1 MIDDVRLECNNPE
14 NMTRVM
20 PLLIPVKCKNV
31 CFKRVYVKTAGG
43 NTKDLKL
50 LFRLN
55 VPLEILRFEY
65 LRTDNLP
72 KFLKSAISRESEIK
86 ILSIDFSDRMSAEDA
101 DIGQVLLNLRFWNIK
116 KLYLNPLYITQKT
129 DVVTLKKMMK

>member
-1 MIDDVRLECNNPE
+1 
-14 NMTRVM
+14 
-20 PLLIPVKCKNV
+20 
-31 CFKRVYVKTAGG
+31 
-43 NTKDLKL
+43 L

-55 VPLEILRFEY
+55 QPLDILRFEY

-72 KFLKSAISRESEIK
+72 KFLKSAISREAEIK

-116 KLYLNPLYITQKT
+116 KIYLNPIYITQKT
-129 DVVTLKKMMK
+129 DVVTLKKMMKQVNFISDYEGGYKPV